1 MVLLESFAIIILKQF
16 LKMDNWNVSETPQLA
31 QACDISMVFVYNGFY
46 NTIKA
51 FKLVILLKVKF
62 DIQVNAYYLSF
73 CVDLLLNLLQRDI
86 FLIYTSDIYYA
97 ALEFKAVL
105 VFISAI

>member
-1 MVLLESFAIIILKQF
+1 
-16 LKMDNWNVSETPQLA
+16 MDNWNVSETPQLA

-73 CVDLLLNLLQRDI
+73 CVDLLLNLRYFKGIYFWYIL
-86 FLIYTSDIYYA
+86 LIYTM
-97 ALEFKAVL
+97 LP
-105 VFISAI
+105 